1 MLNLFSHIV
10 SDRQKQL
17 NQQKDM
23 DYVLDSIRRKCPQTL
38 IDFFMLEREFNRS
51 QCDSVSKS
59 KVWEYPQVISKNID
73 ELESRN
79 SALFKCT
86 SQSDVCKSLRKYI
99 DSM

>member
-1 MLNLFSHIV
+1 MLNLFSHVV

-23 DYVLDSIRRKCPQTL
+23 DSVLDSIRRKCPQTL

-86 SQSDVCKSLRKYI
+86 IQPDVCKSLRKYI